1 MTETPVPPAVE
12 DGPRRTALHAV
23 HEALR
28 AQFTDFGGWDMP
40 LKYANDVAEHQA
52 VREAAGLFD
61 LSHMGEIRV
70 RGPQAADLLD
80 HALVSAFGALAVG
93 RAKYSLMA
101 TEDGGVVDDLITYR
115 LAERDYLVVPNAAN
129 VDAVLR
135 ELTVR
140 GVGFDAEVAD
150 ESAASALVALQ
161 GPAAVEILGDAL
173 EELHLADG
181 GTELSGLRYYACAPA
196 VVGGIDVLL
205 ARTGYTGEDGFELYV
220 AREQAE
226 QLWSVLAQA
235 GESRGVMPAGLAA
248 RDSLRREA
256 GMPLYGHELGA
267 RISPYAAGLGGLV
280 RAGLKAKE
288 DFVGRAGLEGA
299 GERAEAE
306 DARVLVGLRGL
317 AKRPAR
323 AGAAIVEDGQTI
335 GEVTSG
341 IPSPTLGHPIAMA
354 FLRADR
360 AEPGTEVTVDIR
372 GKHAQFEV
380 VPLPFYRRER

>member
-1 MTETPVPPAVE
+1 
-12 DGPRRTALHAV
+12 
-23 HEALR
+23 
-28 AQFTDFGGWDMP
+28 
-40 LKYANDVAEHQA
+40 
-52 VREAAGLFD
+52 
-61 LSHMGEIRV
+61 
-70 RGPQAADLLD
+70 
-80 HALVSAFGALAVG
+80 
-93 RAKYSLMA
+93 
-101 TEDGGVVDDLITYR
+101 
-115 LAERDYLVVPNAAN
+115 
-129 VDAVLR
+129 
-135 ELTVR
+135 
-140 GVGFDAEVAD
+140 
-150 ESAASALVALQ
+150 
-161 GPAAVEILGDAL
+161 
-173 EELHLADG
+173 
-181 GTELSGLRYYACAPA
+181 
-196 VVGGIDVLL
+196 
-205 ARTGYTGEDGFELYV
+205 
-220 AREQAE
+220 
-226 QLWSVLAQA
+226 
-235 GESRGVMPAGLAA
+235 
-248 RDSLRREA
+248 
-256 GMPLYGHELGA
+256 MPLYGHELGA

-380 VPLPFYRRER
+380 VPLPFYQRER